1 MSLSRQ
7 AIHGAGVLAV
17 ALAAVALAVA
27 NFVSTEPGENGGA
40 GAYAVTLVLSLVVAA
55 AIFGWAI
62 PRTERPG
69 HVGLAVGAIGLLSV
83 AAFWSGLPYVLGPA
97 AIVLGLLGRSR
108 PGQRT
113 PATIAVVLGVLTT
126 AAAIAAVVLDQT
138 M

>member
-7 AIHGAGVLAV
+7 AIHGVGLLAV
-17 ALAAVALAVA
+17 ALAAAALAVA

-40 GAYAVTLVLSLVVAA
+40 GAYAVTLALSLVVAA
-55 AIFGWAI
+55 AVFGWAI

-113 PATIAVVLGVLTT
+113 PASVAVALGALTT
-126 AAAIAAVVLDQT
+126 TAAIAAVVIDQLA
-138 M
+138 